1 TTTKPLSSTSLPG
14 SSTGT
19 STVITPHTDTSTTPF
34 STPSTSVTAGIGT
47 PSTIRTSTSTVRT
60 TTSTPST

>member
-1 TTTKPLSSTSLPG
+1 TTTKPLSSTSLPR

-19 STVITPHTDTSTTPF
+19 STVITPHTGTSTNPF
-34 STPSTSVTAGIGT
+34 STLSTSGTADIGT
-47 PSTIRTSTSTVRT
+47 PSTIRTSTSTMRT